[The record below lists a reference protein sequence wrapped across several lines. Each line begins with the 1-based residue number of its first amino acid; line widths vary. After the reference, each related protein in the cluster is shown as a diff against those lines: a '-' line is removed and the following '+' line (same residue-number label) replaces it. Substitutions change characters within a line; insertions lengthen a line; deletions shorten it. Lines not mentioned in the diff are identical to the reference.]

1 MRIALRQAAV
11 AGLVASC
18 LMTGLA
24 AAAPIELI
32 GTGTLPGNASDGL
45 KLVPRI
51 LEDGTP
57 HDRVGGFGSALAYTG
72 AGNLYIGVPDRGP
85 FDGRTSYVDRYYLLN
100 IAVTPGAPTPVA
112 VTLVAA
118 TPLAKESGALF
129 TGSTKAFD
137 TTNSPASLRLDP
149 EGVRVS
155 RTGTFFV
162 SDEYGPFVYEFS
174 ATGRRLRALTVPA
187 KFLIEHPTAEQ
198 PDQPG
203 GELPPTNVSGRQAN
217 RGMEGLA
224 ISPDGTTLYGIMQN
238 ALVQDGAL
246 NASNSRRGVNNRILV
261 IDIATGGTREL
272 LYQLDNRSYGVN
284 EIVAIDDHQFLVIE
298 RDGAAGAA
306 AAAKLIFKIDITG
319 ADDVSDIA
327 NLPQTGLPDKP
338 GQPGTP
344 VKPVAKT
351 LFLDLLSPAFGL
363 AGATFPEKIEGLAFG
378 PPLPDGRRLLLVT
391 SDNDFLVA
399 NPSKIF
405 AFAIDAATLPTW
417 QPQTIETRL
426 PSVEQATLWIGLKNS
441 DDQGARFD
449 VRVEV
454 EENGELVA
462 SGEARCV
469 KNVTRN
475 PAQAVAVSVPL
486 SDASAP
492 PGAIVTSA
500 GASAV
505 STTVTVK
512 ARMGTT
518 ESGASCGG
526 HASASG
532 VRLYFD
538 STAHAAR
545 SAEFFLRQDGVKVLD
560 TSAPT
565 GAVDRTADAPGLT
578 VNGGNPWKVIG
589 AWTRP

>member
-18 LMTGLA
+18 LTTGIA

-45 KLVPRI
+45 KLVPKI

-72 AGNLYIGVPDRGP
+72 AGDLYIGVPDRGP
-85 FDGRTSYVDRYYLLN
+85 FDGRTSYLDRYYLLN
-100 IAVTPGAPTPVA
+100 IAVTPGGPTPVA
-112 VTLVAA
+112 VSLVAA
-118 TPLAKESGALF
+118 TLLSNEAGALF

-137 TTNSPASLRLDP
+137 ATNSPASLRLDP

-174 ATGRRLRALTVPA
+174 STGRRLRALELPA
-187 KFLIEHPTAEQ
+187 KFLIQHPSQDQ
-198 PDQPG
+198 PDQPT
-203 GELPPTNVSGRQAN
+203 GELPPTNTSGRQAN

-224 ISPDGTTLYGIMQN
+224 ITPDGTKLYGIMQN
-238 ALVQDGAL
+238 ALIQDGAL
-246 NASNSRRGVNNRILV
+246 NANNSRRGVNNRILE
-261 IDIATGGTREL
+261 IDVATGATREF
-272 LYQLDNRSYGVN
+272 LYQLDNRSFGVN
-284 EIVAIDDHQFLVIE
+284 EMVAIDDHQFLVIE
-298 RDGAAGAA
+298 RDGAAGTA
-306 AAAKLIFKIDITG
+306 AAAKLIFKIDLTG
-319 ADDVSDIA
+319 ADDISSIA
-327 NLPQTGLPDKP
+327 KLPQTGLPDKP

-378 PPLPDGRRLLLVT
+378 PPLPDGRRLLLVA
-391 SDNDFLVA
+391 SDNDFVVA

-417 QPQTIETRL
+417 QPQTLDARL
-426 PSVEQATLWIGLKNS
+426 PLIEQATLWLGLKNS

-454 EENGELVA
+454 EENGEIVA
-462 SGEARCV
+462 AGEARCV

-475 PAQAVAVSVPL
+475 PAQALAVTVPL
-486 SDASAP
+486 SSPSAP
-492 PGAIVTSA
+492 SA
-500 GASAV
+500 ATVASAV
-505 STTVTVK
+505 STIVTVK

-518 ESGASCGG
+518 DAGAPCGG
-526 HASASG
+526 HASATG

-538 STAHAAR
+538 STAHASR
-545 SAEFFLRQDGVKVLD
+545 SAEFFLRQDGGRILD
-560 TSAPT
+560 TAAPA

-578 VNGGNPWKVIG
+578 ITGGNPWKVIG
-589 AWTRP
+589 TWTRP